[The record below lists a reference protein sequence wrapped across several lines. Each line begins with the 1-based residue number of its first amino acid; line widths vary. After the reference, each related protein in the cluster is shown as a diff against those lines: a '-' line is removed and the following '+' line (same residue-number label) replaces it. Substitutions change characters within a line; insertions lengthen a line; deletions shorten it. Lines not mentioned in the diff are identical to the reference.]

1 MSADVPPGWTY
12 NPASWSQRVPI
23 VVLAALGFFLAAY
36 LALYQYRIV
45 PDVWEPFF
53 GQGSVILLNSP
64 TSHLFPVSD
73 AALGAFGYLLDAA
86 TGAIGGRARWR
97 TMPWMVVLFGVLIG
111 PLGAVSL
118 ALVIIQ
124 PVVYNAWCT
133 ICLATAV
140 ISVLMVGPALD
151 EVLASLQYL
160 KRAKCEGYSLWNVFW
175 GRESPAFEGA
185 AAPPSPRSARGFA
198 AQGVACAVGLWL
210 MAAPDL
216 LDYQGPARVNDLVVG
231 PIAASVACVALWE
244 VARPLRWVNVAL
256 GAWLALSPLILGSG
270 GRAGANEAASGLVLG
285 VMSLM
290 GGGSARR
297 YGGGWSALTRQCS
310 LGKAGPG

>member
-1 MSADVPPGWTY
+1 MNPDIPPGWTY
-12 NPASWSQRVPI
+12 NPAAWSQRIPI
-23 VVLAALGFFLAAY
+23 VVLAVIGFVLAAY
-36 LALYQYRIV
+36 LALYQYRVV

-53 GQGSVILLNSP
+53 GQGSVVILNSP

-73 AALGAFGYLLDAA
+73 AALGAFGYILDAA
-86 TGAIGGRARWR
+86 TGGIGGPSRWR

-124 PVVYNAWCT
+124 PVVYDAWCT

-160 KRAKCEGYSLWNVFW
+160 KRAKARGHRLWRVFW
-175 GRESPAFEGA
+175 GRESPVFH
-185 AAPPSPRSARGFA
+185 APAPEPAPRNPAGFA

-216 LDYQGPARVNDLVVG
+216 LGYGGPARVNDLVVG
-231 PIAASVACVALWE
+231 PIAASFACVALWE
-244 VARPLRWVNVAL
+244 VARSLRWVNVLL
-256 GAWLALSPLILGSG
+256 GAWLALSPLILGVGARAAGNEILSGLLLAAASLVG
-270 GRAGANEAASGLVLG
+270 GRA
-285 VMSLM
+285 
-290 GGGSARR
+290 RR
-297 YGGGWSALTRQCS
+297 SYAGGWSALLVRNRH
-310 LGKAGPG
+310 P